1 MKRRL
6 IAVSVL
12 VSVSLLG
19 VPTVAAAFTG
29 VGEVGHVIDAKMAG
43 PPYCC

>member
-12 VSVSLLG
+12 ASVSFLG
-19 VPTVAAAFTG
+19 VPAVAAAFTG
-29 VGEVGHVIDAKMAG
+29 VGEVGHVIDAKTAG

>member
-12 VSVSLLG
+12 ATVSLLG
-19 VPTVAAAFTG
+19 VPTVASAITG
-29 VGEVGHVIDAKMAG
+29 AGHVGQVTNAMKG